1 MLMSD
6 YFTEEEMRRALF
18 GGETQVSS
26 AIVNPKATSTNPT
39 KKRVASFASKIR
51 VTLHVTNVYEG
62 EVEIVTFDSPSLSR
76 LVAEMDAKR
85 KFQKNYRYVEVVKV
99 DRI

>member
-1 MLMSD
+1 MSD

-26 AIVNPKATSTNPT
+26 AIVNQNSISTNPM
-39 KKRVASFASKIR
+39 KKRGASFASKIR

-62 EVEIVTFDSPSLSR
+62 EVEVVTFDSPSLSR

-85 KFQKNYRYVEVVKV
+85 KLQKSYRYIEVVKV
-99 DRI
+99 DRV

>member
-1 MLMSD
+1 MSD

-26 AIVNPKATSTNPT
+26 AIVSQNSTSTNPK

-62 EVEIVTFDSPSLSR
+62 EVEVVTFESPSLSR

-85 KFQKNYRYVEVVKV
+85 KFQKKYRYIEVVKV
-99 DRI
+99 DRV

>member
-1 MLMSD
+1 MSD

-18 GGETQVSS
+18 GGEAQVSS
-26 AIVNPKATSTNPT
+26 AIVSQNSTSTNPT
-39 KKRVASFASKIR
+39 KKRVTSFASKIR

-62 EVEIVTFDSPSLSR
+62 EVEVVTFESPSLSR

-85 KFQKNYRYVEVVKV
+85 KFQKKYRYIEVVKV
-99 DRI
+99 DRV

>member
-1 MLMSD
+1 MSN

-18 GGETQVSS
+18 GGEAPAPSK
-26 AIVNPKATSTNPT
+26 IDKATTTSTDAP
-39 KKRVASFASKIR
+39 KKRTASFVSKLR

-62 EVEIVTFDSPSLSR
+62 EVQVVTFDSPSMSR

-85 KFQKNYRYVEVVKV
+85 NFQKKYRYIEVVKV
-99 DRI
+99 DRV